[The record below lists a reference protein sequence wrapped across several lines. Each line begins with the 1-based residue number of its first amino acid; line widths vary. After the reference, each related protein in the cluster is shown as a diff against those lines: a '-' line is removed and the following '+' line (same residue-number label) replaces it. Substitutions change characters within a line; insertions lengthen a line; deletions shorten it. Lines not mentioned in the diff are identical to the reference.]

1 MRTTLNT
8 GPSKEPV
15 TVDQVKKHLRIMTSD
30 DDAYINSLITPAR
43 KQVEYDLRRAL
54 ITQTWTMYL
63 DRFPGNGEYIRL
75 PYPPLQ
81 SITYIK
87 YYDTNN
93 EQQTW
98 SSDEYEEDI
107 YSHPARIAE
116 THGYNYPSTYS
127 RLNAVEIKF
136 IAGYGDDETDVP
148 ETITQA
154 MYLLL
159 GHWYENREA
168 TTDGRPIQTVPMA
181 YEKLIWAERAW

>member
-63 DRFPGNGEYIRL
+63 DQFPGNGEYIRL

-136 IAGYGDDETDVP
+136 IAGYGDDATDVP

-168 TTDGRPIQTVPMA
+168 TTDGRPILTVPMA